1 MTEKKQDRRVQRT
14 RDMLQEALVDLIIQK
29 GYEAITVQ
37 DILDRANVGRSTFYS
52 HYLDKEQLLIY
63 NINQLHEFLK
73 QQMNAHNVPE
83 EGNQF
88 RFDFSFALLQHVQ
101 SHRKIYRAT
110 VGKQSGALVLHHM
123 HRMISDLA
131 LNEVKVYLTSSD
143 TVPIPH
149 EVVIE
154 FVVNTLLTLITWWM
168 ESKTPCSAREVD
180 KMFHQLTLTGIHGI
194 VR

>member
-1 MTEKKQDRRVQRT
+1 MTEKKEDRRVQRT
-14 RDMLQEALVDLIIQK
+14 RNMLQDALVDLIIQK

-52 HYLDKEQLLIY
+52 HYQDKEQLLVD
-63 NINQLHEFLK
+63 NINQLREFLK
-73 QQMNAHNVPE
+73 DQINVRYVLE

-88 RFDFSFALLQHVQ
+88 RFDFSFAFLQHVQ

-123 HRMISDLA
+123 QRMISSLA
-131 LNEVKVYLTSSD
+131 LDEVKVYLTSYD
-143 TVPIPH
+143 TVPIPL

-154 FVVNTLLTLITWWM
+154 FVVNTLMTLITWWM
-168 ESKTPCSAREVD
+168 ESSSPCSAQEVD
-180 KMFHQLTLTGIHGI
+180 KMFHQLTLTGIHGLI
-194 VR
+194 G